1 MHRFQLIEVA
11 CIKYGF
17 IEDFMT
23 KSLALIKNKN
33 KTATLKKKK
42 KLKVKSTLLFQQK
55 KKMKP
60 AGGRT
65 TSPLISPFP

>member
-42 KLKVKSTLLFQQK
+42 KTKSEIVVNDFTVYINRNRPLL
-55 KKMKP
+55 
-60 AGGRT
+60 R
-65 TSPLISPFP
+65 